1 MTYSDGDIQQH
12 GITFTSVAVVLVALL
27 EKLGQLTPQ
36 QQMELLVQLAAALG
50 AVVAIW
56 KIVVKPGW
64 KHFRDARHHVVK
76 LMEVP
81 AAVDRIEERQILSD
95 ARNRA
100 RWNTG
105 EPMFETDAKGAT
117 IWWSDSYK
125 RLVGA
130 LNDEGKGAG
139 WLNFIS
145 LEDREDV
152 YKEWTATVEQQRD
165 YHETV
170 SLLTVDGR
178 QAFTITATA
187 IFGKGGEL
195 AGYVGRLARA
205 S

>member
-1 MTYSDGDIQQH
+1 MTYSDGDIQQQS
-12 GITFTSVAVVLVALL
+12 ITFTSVAVVLVALL

-56 KIVVKPGW
+56 KMVVKPGW
-64 KHFRDARHHVVK
+64 RHLGNARHHVVK

-105 EPMFETDAKGAT
+105 EPMFETDHRGAT
-117 IWWSDSYK
+117 TWWSDSYK
-125 RLVGA
+125 KLVGA
-130 LNDEGKGAG
+130 LNDEGRGMG
-139 WLNFIS
+139 WLNFIA

-152 YKEWTATVEQQRD
+152 YKEWQATVEQQRD
-165 YHETV
+165 YHATV
-170 SLLTVDGR
+170 SLLTVDGK
-178 QAFTITATA
+178 QAHNVTAYA
-187 IFGKGGEL
+187 IFGKSGEL
-195 AGYVGRLARA
+195 AGYVGRLVKA
-205 S
+205 

>member
-1 MTYSDGDIQQH
+1 M
-12 GITFTSVAVVLVALL
+12 LVALL

-50 AVVAIW
+50 AVIAIW
-56 KIVVKPGW
+56 KMVVKPGW
-64 KHFRDARHHVVK
+64 KRLKDARHHVVK
-76 LMEVP
+76 LIEVP

-125 RLVGA
+125 KLVGA
-130 LNDEGKGAG
+130 LNDEGKGMG
-139 WLNFIS
+139 WLNFIV

-152 YKEWTATVEQQRD
+152 YKEWMFAVDQQRD
-165 YHETV
+165 YHATI
-170 SLLTVDGR
+170 SLLTTEGK
-178 QAFTITATA
+178 QAYCVMAFP
-187 IFGKGGEL
+187 IFGKEKQL
-195 AGYVGRLARA
+195 AGYVGRLVRA
-205 S
+205 